1 MLLFLSDSTEVKTAS
16 AEAGAEE
23 MKIGL
28 ITLLIVSKKG
38 KTKVIGKLERRRHER
53 KNPDYY
59 MV

>member
-23 MKIGL
+23 TKIGL

-38 KTKVIGKLERRRHER
+38 KTKVIGKLERR
-53 KNPDYY
+53 
-59 MV
+59 